1 MNSCNVETLTI
12 ERFSYARQE
21 DSLHQRSESRG
32 GGIRWHEESIEDWPG
47 KSCYRLSGLAITA
60 LARHRVARKHY
71 RLGEKHEIEE
81 PTIRQDAIN
90 PAHASKPKVQTVFG
104 WFGT

>member
-32 GGIRWHEESIEDWPG
+32 GGIRWHEESIEDW
-47 KSCYRLSGLAITA
+47 KKTLAWRLIAEEEQKLAYERRQHMSQTFPS
-60 LARHRVARKHY
+60 LNSRKGGH
-71 RLGEKHEIEE
+71 I
-81 PTIRQDAIN
+81 
-90 PAHASKPKVQTVFG
+90 V
-104 WFGT
+104 